1 MAQTDDIQLV
11 REFATARSEAAFA
24 ELVQRHLPLVYSTAL
39 RRTGNPHAAEEIA
52 QAVFLT
58 LARKAASLP
67 PRTVVSGWL
76 YHTARLTAA
85 NYLRGEARRQQRE
98 QEAYMNSLSD
108 GAEAAVWPQ
117 IAPLLDDAMAALGEA
132 DRNAVV
138 LRYFENKPLEEV
150 GLALGT
156 TADAARMRVNRALEK
171 LRHLFARRG
180 VTPGTALLAGV
191 LSAHCVHAAPAGLAA
206 AISKTAAVAAVSAGG
221 VGIGAKA
228 LSSLTKSPLFSWS
241 LPFFALLSSL
251 PGMLFAAFVS
261 RMERRNF
268 RDQDGFRAR
277 LHWLGFRSFLWGFP
291 LVWLVILFLSHRAN
305 TAWGTA
311 AGTGAVT
318 AFIMVLTLISARSL
332 VICRHPFQI
341 GMFVYCGVIATGLG
355 AHALGWLPAG
365 LRQLPMVLATVVL
378 LAVLPRRPA
387 RMDYNL
393 FLRAAQGLL
402 HLPPE
407 SDQAVGAPPLGRGA
421 LLAFARFLGG
431 RFLATNYRWSDAGL
445 ALRLPPLRSQFLRN
459 VTEVFSPPVSRRCSS
474 VVLGWDGCATAR
486 FGERDAADL
495 AAVEPRA
502 ALDGSSLEQTV
513 SVALTHAWRQYR
525 CGDLAAAEQTL
536 GQLPESS
543 VFLVSPAKAK
553 STWWL
558 RLGLGAIVVIMLVGL
573 VLQYRQPPAL
583 SGLHP
588 VAVTEAQVRVFLNA
602 PAARPDPA
610 KFEPNNPALALFTCL
625 VLPPT
630 NLFDAQALRRMQEEV
645 AGQGGFSAIRT
656 QASRGQ
662 WAFTTPLARRALTE
676 GWLAW
681 SDLGFAPE
689 ALPAYFRTNL
699 PSSVPPEHWDHLL
712 TRCRAWSWVQ
722 NESFET
728 LRIQSDGLAQLR
740 QLQSVGCLD
749 FVNREELIRQIASV
763 QVLSGN
769 PPGQPPIH
777 DWRDVRGLFYTPCFP
792 TLQDTYIALAAL
804 EILGGLDRIDR
815 AQCARGILQQH
826 RGQGYFTS
834 PSSGGFNEYHIMGD
848 APDTFAAYESLRIL
862 GALDRVKDLAQ
873 WQFRPQRRGLA
884 KDQLTWQD
892 VMAWTCQQRL
902 ARIVRDHQAH
912 PEAPFRSLREE

>member
-1 MAQTDDIQLV
+1 MAQTDDMQLV
-11 REFATARSEAAFA
+11 QEFATARSEAAFA
-24 ELVQRHLPLVYSTAL
+24 ELVRRHLPLVYSTAL

-180 VTPGTALLAGV
+180 VALGATLLAGA
-191 LSAHCVHAAPAGLAA
+191 LSAHCVQAAPAGLAA
-206 AISKTAAVAAVSAGG
+206 AISKAAAVTAISAGG
-221 VGIGAKA
+221 VGIGAKG
-228 LSSLTKSPLFSWS
+228 LSTLAKSPLLSWS
-241 LPFFALLSSL
+241 LPLFALLSSL
-251 PGMLFAAFVS
+251 PGILFAAWVS
-261 RMERRNF
+261 RMDRRNF

-291 LVWLVILFLSHRAN
+291 LVWLVVLFLSHRAN

-318 AFIMVLTLISARSL
+318 TFVLVLTLISARSL

-341 GMFVYCGVIATGLG
+341 GMFVYCGVIAAGLG

-365 LRQLPMVLATVVL
+365 LNHAPMLLATVVF
-378 LAVLPRRPA
+378 LAVLHRRPT

-402 HLPPE
+402 RLPPE
-407 SDQAVGAPPLGRGA
+407 RDPAGAAPPLGRGA

-431 RFLATNYRWSDAGL
+431 RFLATNYRWDEAGL
-445 ALRLPPLRSQFLRN
+445 ALRLPPLRSQFFRN
-459 VTEVFSPPVSRRCSS
+459 VTEVFSAPVSRRCSS
-474 VVLGWDGCATAR
+474 VVLGWDGSVTAR

-495 AAVEPRA
+495 ATVEPGATREG
-502 ALDGSSLEQTV
+502 DSLEPTV
-513 SVALTHAWRQYR
+513 SAALTHAWRQFR
-525 CGDLAAAEQTL
+525 RGHVAAAEQAV
-536 GQLPESS
+536 GQLPDSS
-543 VFLVSPAKAK
+543 VFVVAPEKAK
-553 STWWL
+553 STWFW
-558 RLGLGAIVVIMLVGL
+558 RLGVGAIVAIMLVGL
-573 VLQYRQPPAL
+573 VLEYWQPTAL

-588 VAVTEAQVRVFLNA
+588 VAVTEAQVRAFLNA
-602 PAARPDPA
+602 PAARSDPA
-610 KFEPNNPALALFTCL
+610 KFEPNSPALALFTCL
-625 VLPPT
+625 VLPST
-630 NLFDAQALRRMQEEV
+630 NLFDAQGLRRMQEEV

-662 WAFTTPLARRALTE
+662 WAFATPLARRALTE

-689 ALPAYFRTNL
+689 DLPAYFRTNL
-699 PSSVPPEHWDHLL
+699 PSSVPREHWDHLL
-712 TRCRAWSWVQ
+712 TRCRAWSWVKS
-722 NESFET
+722 EAFEA
-728 LRIQSDGLAQLR
+728 LRIQLDGLTQLR
-740 QLQSVGCLD
+740 QLQSVGCLELE
-749 FVNREELIRQIASV
+749 NREELIRQIASV

-777 DWRDVRGLFYTPCFP
+777 DWRDVRGLFHTPCFP
-792 TLQDTYIALAAL
+792 TLQDTYLSLAAL

-815 AQCARGILQQH
+815 EQCVRGILRRH

-834 PSSGGFNEYHIMGD
+834 PSSGGFNEYHITGD

-873 WQFRPQRRGLA
+873 WQFRPQRRRVP

-902 ARIVRDHQAH
+902 ERIVRDHQAH
-912 PEAPFRSLREE
+912 PDAPFRSLREE